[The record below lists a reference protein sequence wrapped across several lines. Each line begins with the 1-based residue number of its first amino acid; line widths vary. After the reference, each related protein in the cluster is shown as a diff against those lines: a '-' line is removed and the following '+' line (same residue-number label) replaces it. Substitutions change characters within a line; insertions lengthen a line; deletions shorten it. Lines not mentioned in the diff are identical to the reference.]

1 MKVLITGADGFVG
14 RNLVAHLNE
23 MPDIEVIKF
32 CRGDEVASLC
42 TRLLQV
48 DFIFHLAG
56 VNRPLCQS
64 DFTSGNVD
72 LTASLCEAVSSVKRD
87 IPILYTS
94 STQAS
99 LDNAYGVSKNKAEE
113 VLAAHSR
120 ESQSTV
126 FIYR

>member
-14 RNLVAHLNE
+14 RNLVAHLSE

-32 CRGDEVASLC
+32 CRGDDVAALHAQ
-42 TRLLQV
+42 LPQL

-56 VNRPLCQS
+56 VNRPVRQS
-64 DFTSGNVD
+64 DFTTGNVD
-72 LTASLCEAVSSVKRD
+72 LTASLCEAVSLAKRD

-99 LDNAYGVSKNKAEE
+99 LDNA
-113 VLAAHSR
+113 
-120 ESQSTV
+120 
-126 FIYR
+126 